1 MTHELRIERLIHA
14 PPEVVFDAFV
24 DPEAQEA
31 LYDDETD
38 ETWTVESELIVSARE
53 EGAVS

>member
-1 MTHELRIERLIHA
+1 MTHELRIKRLIHA

-38 ETWTVESELIVSARE
+38 QTWTVESELIVSARE
-53 EGAVS
+53 EGAAS